1 MSCQDG
7 HATVNSYA
15 INSISGGVFV
25 TGANTNAMY
34 IERFSGSITGGTFIN
49 TNTNKAPLGM
59 GSGSTGSV
67 SDAKFYSNYNGF
79 PNLGGANA
87 KWDPTTL
94 TEVNKSCIY
103 TEYTVGNLEKSNGY
117 YNVNYSYIPS
127 KQTKNI
133 TTKYYYEAD

>member
-1 MSCQDG
+1 M
-7 HATVNSYA
+7 
-15 INSISGGVFV
+15 

-49 TNTNKAPLGM
+49 TNTYKAPLGM

-79 PNLGGANA
+79 PNLGGVTADWN
-87 KWDPTTL
+87 PNPL

-127 KQTKNI
+127 KQTTPPIN
-133 TTKYYYEAD
+133 TKYYYEAD